1 MSLFVHPEKEEGEKK
16 TQHFSLFPLSKGLFP
31 LRKAAASSLGCTSEP
46 KRGSPR
52 LGGSLL
58 GSPLQNPLCWGPL
71 VGFPIE

>member
-16 TQHFSLFPLSKGLFP
+16 NTLLFPLSKGLFP
-31 LRKAAASSLGCTSEP
+31 LQKAAASSLGCTSEP

-71 VGFPIE
+71 VGFPVE